1 MKTVRYKNQTS
12 NILLKNNLAMAT
24 LYLILLHHKITELCK
39 NQSLLLCI
47 KAKFWIKNHH
57 EDKQKC
63 IVSTITL
70 FIKKDPEL
78 TQLHVYSKI
87 TVIIYQYQM
96 FQNSPNHP

>member
-47 KAKFWIKNHH
+47 KAKF
-57 EDKQKC
+57 
-63 IVSTITL
+63 
-70 FIKKDPEL
+70 
-78 TQLHVYSKI
+78 
-87 TVIIYQYQM
+87 
-96 FQNSPNHP
+96 